1 MRKWNPTSWIEL
13 PNDEIEIVDMI
24 RIVDTGWV
32 ARVRIRH
39 PQIPGRVRWFEPSF
53 QTPGNYYSRY
63 LRHGYGTAYIVKNP
77 DLSRAKKVTELK
89 EVSPATY
96 KKIDE
101 R

>member
-1 MRKWNPTSWIEL
+1 VRKWNPTSWVEL

-24 RIVDTGWV
+24 RIEDTGWV

-39 PQIPGRVRWFEPSF
+39 PQIPGKIRWFEPSF